1 MNHTAILKKL
11 KTLGKKKNRDGM
23 ARFGINTQKAFGVSV
38 PDMRAIAKEVG
49 RDRSVARKLWDSGY
63 HEARIVASMID
74 VPGEVTEE
82 QMDEWVLE
90 FNSWDLC
97 DQVIS
102 NLFRKTVYADRKARE
117 WCKREEEFV
126 RRAGYV
132 MIAML
137 AVSDKKADDEFFV
150 KYFPL
155 IKKGATDNRNFV
167 KKGVN
172 WAVRQIGKRNLGLNK
187 KAIALCC
194 EIEEIDSPS
203 ARWIAKDAI
212 RELDSKEV
220 KERLKRK
227 K

>member
-1 MNHTAILKKL
+1 M
-11 KTLGKKKNRDGM
+11 
-23 ARFGINTQKAFGVSV
+23 V
-38 PDMRAIAKEVG
+38 
-49 RDRSVARKLWDSGY
+49 
-63 HEARIVASMID
+63 D

-82 QMDEWVLE
+82 QMDEWVQE

-97 DQVIS
+97 DQVIM
-102 NLFRKTVYADRKARE
+102 NLFEKTVYANKKARE
-117 WCKREEEFV
+117 WHNREEEFV

-132 MIAML
+132 MMARL
-137 AVSDKKADDEFFV
+137 AVSDKKAGDDFFI

-167 KKGVN
+167 KKAVN
-172 WAVRQIGKRNLGLNK
+172 WAIRQIGKRNLGLNK
-187 KAIALCC
+187 KAIALCR
-194 EIEEIDSPS
+194 EIEAVDAPS

>member
-1 MNHTAILKKL
+1 MNHTAVLKKL
-11 KTLGKKKNRDGM
+11 KTLGKKKNREGM
-23 ARFGINTQKAFGVSV
+23 ARFGINTSKAFGVGV

-49 RDRSVARKLWDSGY
+49 RDRTIAHKLWDSGY
-63 HEARIVASMID
+63 HEARIVASMLD
-74 VPGEVTEE
+74 EPEKVTGE
-82 QMDEWVLE
+82 QMDEWALE

-97 DQVIS
+97 DQVIM
-102 NLFRKTVYADRKARE
+102 NLFEKTRFANKKARE
-117 WCKREEEFV
+117 WHRREEEFV

-132 MIAML
+132 MMARL
-137 AVSDKKADDEFFV
+137 AVSDKNAGDDFFI

-167 KKGVN
+167 KKAVN
-172 WAVRQIGKRNLGLNK
+172 WAIRQIGKRNLGLNK
-187 KAIALCC
+187 KALALCR
-194 EIEEIDSPS
+194 EIEVIDSPS

-212 RELDSKEV
+212 RELESKDV